1 MTPWTVA
8 HQTPLFMGFSRQEHW
23 SGLPFPSPGGLLNLK
38 VEPGSPVLQA
48 DSLPTEL
55 QGKPLNKAYYK
66 ARQSELKIEDSVKQ
80 ISKAYRETSSTR
92 ILEPVIMYLGRKLT
106 EKKNV
111 LKSVGK
117 KRVSLRKQILQIL

>member
-1 MTPWTVA
+1 
-8 HQTPLFMGFSRQEHW
+8 MGFSRQEHW

-38 VEPGSPVLQA
+38 IKPGSPVLQA

-55 QGKPLNKAYYK
+55 QGKPLNKAYYE
-66 ARQSELKIEDSVKQ
+66 ARRSELKIEDSLKQ
-80 ISKAYRETSSTR
+80 ISKTYRETSSTW

-117 KRVSLRKQILQIL
+117 KRVSLRKQILEILESGQI